1 MEIILKE
8 YVKGLGHKNEIVNVR
23 PGYARNFLIPKGF
36 AIIAT
41 DSSKKVIAENLKQ
54 AAHKIEKIK
63 NEALALAS
71 SIGTIVLEVPAK
83 IGDSGKI
90 FGSVTTLQLSQAL
103 KDRGFDID
111 RKKISFETDIK
122 TAGDYVA
129 VLDLHKEVKHK
140 LAFKVIPA

>member
-1 MEIILKE
+1 MEVILKE

-71 SIGTIVLEVPAK
+71 SIGNIVLEIPAK
-83 IGDSGKI
+83 VGDSGKI

>member
-71 SIGTIVLEVPAK
+71 SIGNIVLEIPAK

>member
-71 SIGTIVLEVPAK
+71 SIGTIVLEIPAK